1 MKIESRLQV
10 TTFFSI
16 LCSFKLL
23 AHLAIHKQYI
33 VHSTCSLQGGIFT
46 SAFLALLPPS
56 KFLESTGEEHAAVY
70 TEYVE
75 SVQHVGKMSY
85 NANVP

>member
-16 LCSFKLL
+16 LCSFKL

-33 VHSTCSLQGGIFT
+33 VHMYVACKEGFYFG
-46 SAFLALLPPS
+46 LPC
-56 KFLESTGEEHAAVY
+56 AAA
-70 TEYVE
+70 TVE
-75 SVQHVGKMSY
+75 VFRKHR
-85 NANVP
+85 

>member
-23 AHLAIHKQYI
+23 AHLA
-33 VHSTCSLQGGIFT
+33 VHSAHVCSLQGGIFT

-56 KFLESTGEEHAAVY
+56 KFLESTGEEHAAVH